1 MEYFLGSVITILV
14 IVFTKIYLS
23 KTVKTKIRPIRYSQT
38 RALELSINIIQQ
50 AITPKETIETQ
61 STVHYSKNTLKIL
74 FLGKFA
80 YWIKD
85 NSFYMADIINE
96 EIDHDTTREVDIMT
110 MDTVQLEKMIYI
122 VEQLREGM
130 PNDNRDSGQSKF

>member
-1 MEYFLGSVITILV
+1 MEYFLGSIITVLV
-14 IVFTKIYLS
+14 IFFTKIYLS
-23 KTVKTKIRPIRYSQT
+23 KTVKTKIKPIRYSQS

-50 AITPKETIETQ
+50 AISPKETIKTQ
-61 STVHYSKNTLKIL
+61 STVHHSKNTLKIL
-74 FLGKFA
+74 VIGKFA

-85 NSFYMADIINE
+85 NNFYMADIIDE
-96 EIDHDTTREVDIMT
+96 DIDHDTTREVDIMT

-130 PNDNRDSGQSKF
+130 PNDNRDSG

>member
-1 MEYFLGSVITILV
+1 MEYFLGSIITLLV
-14 IVFTKIYLS
+14 IFFTKIYLS
-23 KTVKTKIRPIRYSQT
+23 KTPKTKIKPIRYSQT

-50 AITPKETIETQ
+50 AVAPKETVNTQ
-61 STVHYSKNTLKIL
+61 STVHHSKNTLKIL
-74 FLGKFA
+74 VIGRFA

-85 NSFYMADIINE
+85 NSFYMADIVDE
-96 EIDHDTTREVDIMT
+96 DIDHDTTREVDIMT

-130 PNDNRDSGQSKF
+130 PNDNRDSR

>member
-1 MEYFLGSVITILV
+1 MEYFLGSIITLLV

-23 KTVKTKIRPIRYSQT
+23 KTLKTKIKPIRYSQS

-50 AITPKETIETQ
+50 AIAPKEVINTQ
-61 STVHYSKNTLKIL
+61 STVHHSKNTLKIL
-74 FLGKFA
+74 VIGRFA

-85 NSFYMADIINE
+85 NNFYMADIIDE
-96 EIDHDTTREVDIMT
+96 DIDHDTTREVDIMT

-130 PNDNRDSGQSKF
+130 PNDNRDSG